1 MKNLRIYLS
10 LFLSMTCAALF
21 ADGPTATL
29 QQGDVLTVY
38 YGNDAFQKAYAAAED
53 GGIITLSPGTFT
65 QLSANLEKSLT
76 INGTYGMSPDSANTT
91 YINQIIVKADN
102 VKIEGI
108 LFQYINLGTITNCT
122 IKRCGTSYLTSN
134 SSSDQNTNTLVDQCI
149 IFQYDHA
156 FTNGVNYAIKNSTI
170 NYFYNDSNPSTQLA
184 NITNCWIWNFY
195 CYNSSTGRPYAVYK
209 NNVLCINSYTWSSSS
224 NYNLTLS
231 APSEFYNNCFYL
243 IGSSNKTYR
252 YMPSFSSGCLNT
264 GNTILPTSGTAVFNM
279 NPASITNSYFPY
291 RDSLNLKG
299 ADNTPMGIM
308 GGTGFN
314 DYPAIP
320 RVLNA
325 TIDAQN
331 DGEGYLNA
339 SIKVKA
345 ER

>member
-10 LFLSMTCAALF
+10 ILLLMTCAALF

-29 QQGDVLTVY
+29 QQGDVLAVY
-38 YGNDAFQKAYAAAED
+38 YGQDAFQKAYTAAED

-65 QLSANLEKSLT
+65 PLTTAVEKSLT

-91 YINQIIVKADN
+91 YISQITIYADN

-108 LFQYINLGTITNCT
+108 LLGNLYIRAIKNFTV
-122 IKRCGTSYLTSN
+122 KRCWVDYLSKYN
-134 SSSDQNTNTLVDQCI
+134 SEHHTNTLVDQCI
-149 IFQYDHA
+149 IYRCDNA
-156 FTNGVNYAIKNSTI
+156 ISTGVNYAIKNSTI
-170 NYFYNDSNPSTQLA
+170 NYFSVLNPSTQLA

-195 CYNSSTGRPYAVYK
+195 VYAWSSLYQPYAVYK
-209 NNVLCINSYTWSSSS
+209 NNVLCLNIYTTTFSSDNSVY
-224 NYNLTLS
+224 LS

-243 IGSSNKTYR
+243 IASSNRTGR
-252 YMPSFSSGCLNT
+252 YVPSFNSGCLNS
-264 GNTILPTSGTAVFNM
+264 GNTILPTSGTAVF
-279 NPASITNSYFPY
+279 SITPSSIKNSYFPY

-320 RVLNA
+320 RVVNA

-339 SIKVKA
+339 TIKVKA

>member
-10 LFLSMTCAALF
+10 LFLSMTCAMLF

-38 YGNDAFQKAYAAAED
+38 YGQDAFQKAYAAAED
-53 GGIITLSPGTFT
+53 GGVITLSPGTFT
-65 QLSANLEKSLT
+65 KLSTDLEKSLT

-91 YINQIIVKADN
+91 YISQIIVKADN

-108 LFQYINLGTITNCT
+108 LFGDIYIRAVQNCT
-122 IKRCGTSYLTSN
+122 VKRCLVRYLSKYN
-134 SSSDQNTNTLVDQCI
+134 SEQHTNTLVDQCVI
-149 IFQYDHA
+149 TVNDNAIS
-156 FTNGVNYAIKNSTI
+156 TGVNYAIKNSTI
-170 NYFYNDSNPSTQLA
+170 NYFAVENPKTQLA
-184 NITNCWIWNFY
+184 NITNCWIWNFF
-195 CYNSSTGRPYAVYK
+195 CYSWSSLYQPNAVYK
-209 NNVLCINSYTWSSSS
+209 NNVLCINTAGANLSS
-224 NYNLTLS
+224 NTNMYLY

-243 IGSSNKTYR
+243 IGSSNRTYR
-252 YMPSFSSGCLNT
+252 YVPYFNSGCLNA
-264 GNTILPTSGTAVFNM
+264 GNTILPSSGMAVF
-279 NPASITNSYFPY
+279 AITPTSMTSSYFPY

-320 RVLNA
+320 RVVTA